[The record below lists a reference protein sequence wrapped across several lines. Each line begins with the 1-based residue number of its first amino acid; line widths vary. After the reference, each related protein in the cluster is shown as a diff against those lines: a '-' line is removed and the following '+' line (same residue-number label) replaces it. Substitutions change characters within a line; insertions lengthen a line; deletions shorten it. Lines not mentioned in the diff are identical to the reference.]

1 MTHSLSRPACA
12 MEMAIHAN
20 LAALA
25 LQLENAQRMV
35 ACANEAMEARN
46 RNLALGTMLP
56 LERIL
61 PECETLLRS
70 VLALHNWRNQLPQQE
85 GGAA

>member
-1 MTHSLSRPACA
+1 MTPDQSSAAFA
-12 MEMAIHAN
+12 MNMAIHAN

-25 LQLENAQRMV
+25 YQLGDAHKQV
-35 ACANEAMEARN
+35 ACARNAMYAHD
-46 RNLALGTMLP
+46 RNLAVGTVLP

-61 PECETLLRS
+61 PQCETLLRA
-70 VLALHNWRNQLPQQE
+70 VLALHIWHNQLPQLE

>member
-1 MTHSLSRPACA
+1 MTHSRPTPAYA

-25 LQLENAQRMV
+25 LQLENARLMAV
-35 ACANEAMEARN
+35 CATEAMEAQN
-46 RNLALGTMLP
+46 RNLAMGTMLP

-61 PECETLLRS
+61 PQCETLLRAA
-70 VLALHNWRNQLPQQE
+70 LALQSWRNQLPMQE
-85 GGAA
+85 GGDA

>member
-1 MTHSLSRPACA
+1 MTPSLSTPACA

-25 LQLENAQRMV
+25 LQLENARLM
-35 ACANEAMEARN
+35 AICAMEAQN
-46 RNLALGTMLP
+46 RNLAFGTMLP

-70 VLALHNWRNQLPQQE
+70 VLALHSWRKQFPQQE